1 MKFLHWIP
9 VLLMVIAMTAEAA
22 AANDYPWD
30 RVHRYKLVKS
40 NSTALCQH
48 MARVYREKFKHPW
61 HQESLKWSDG
71 DKYFGKLPGE
81 LFKAFDGV
89 VQTPKDSFYLLLSL
103 KPTSTEFD
111 AVPWMEGRLKRE
123 PGAWMEMR
131 FPRALLPILVA
142 KIDVDN
148 DGRDEYLVKWSFL
161 TSPPRNGLFEWGAAP
176 IDGIY
181 IYDSTGV
188 QQADFSKFELRRYS
202 KNPALSHIFLTD
214 EKTTLIRPLKYQ
226 GRWYFHAYH
235 TQWPKVETTHGLPS
249 QESIEIFQIDRGG
262 EEGAPRRISMCVFQ
276 IPGAQGRKAAG

>member
-1 MKFLHWIP
+1 MKLIWMIRR
-9 VLLMVIAMTAEAA
+9 LLMAA
-22 AANDYPWD
+22 VLMAAGAVAADDDPWD

-48 MARVYREKFKHPW
+48 MAGVYRENFKHPW
-61 HQESLKWSDG
+61 HQESKSRAEG
-71 DKYFGKLPGE
+71 TKYFGKLPHE

-89 VQTPKDSFYLLLSL
+89 VQTPLDSFYLLLSL
-103 KPTSTEFD
+103 RPTSAEFD
-111 AVPWMEGRLKRE
+111 AVPWMEGRLRRE

-148 DGRDEYLVKWSFL
+148 DGVDEYFVKWSFL
-161 TSPPRNGLFEWGAAP
+161 TSPPRNGLFGWGAAP

-181 IYDSTGV
+181 IYDSMGV
-188 QQADFSKFELRRYS
+188 QQADFSKFELRKYS
-202 KNPALSHIFLTD
+202 KNPALSGIFLTD

-235 TQWPKVETTHGLPS
+235 TKWPEVETTHGLPS
-249 QESIEIFQIDRGG
+249 KESIEIFQIDRGG
-262 EEGAPRRISMCVFQ
+262 AEGAPRRMSMCLFDVSTMKKH
-276 IPGAQGRKAAG
+276 GRR